1 MDLLHVILA
10 FNLVTTITILASS
23 YAMHR
28 YYDSAPNGEP
38 RTTINV
44 PGLSGAALG
53 VGLMS
58 SLVTL
63 FV

>member
-23 YAMHR
+23 YAMHH
-28 YYDSAPNGEP
+28 YDDSTPNNKP
-38 RTTINV
+38 RTKINFA
-44 PGLSGAALG
+44 GMSGAALG
-53 VGLMS
+53 VGLMCS
-58 SLVTL
+58 IVTL